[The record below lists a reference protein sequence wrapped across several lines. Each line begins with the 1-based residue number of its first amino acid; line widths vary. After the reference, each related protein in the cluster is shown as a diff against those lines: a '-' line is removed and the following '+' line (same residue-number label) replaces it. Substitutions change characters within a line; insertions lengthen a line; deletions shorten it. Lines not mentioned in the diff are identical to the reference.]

1 MKSRVF
7 YDILQDSLQETISA
21 NDKDF
26 NVSFNK
32 LLELAT
38 KVTYQFEP
46 ETNPGS
52 TRVADDAIT
61 EDTYSTIAEA
71 FLDELFG
78 NSSKLTRKEYMD
90 ALAAKQPWIF
100 NSTEVRDKVE
110 KEAGI

>member
-1 MKSRVF
+1 M
-7 YDILQDSLQETISA
+7 
-21 NDKDF
+21 
-26 NVSFNK
+26 
-32 LLELAT
+32 ELAT

-46 ETNPGS
+46 ETNPSGS
-52 TRVADDAIT
+52 RISGDQIT

-90 ALAAKQPWIF
+90 ALAAKQPWNF
-100 NSTEVRDKVE
+100 NSTEVRAKVE